1 MFLHSLDSCSKSLGN
16 NMGLIE
22 NNRARPEFRQL
33 PLRSGNPKYSAWGLW
48 GENDELGTLNLL
60 TPAIVKD
67 ASKEII
73 TGTQI
78 VLNLS
83 VDAFSQP
90 MNPVRKPC
98 SHRIIAKGHA
108 NDDELD
114 MNTQGSSHW
123 DGLRHYPYQDSLLY
137 YNGVTQD
144 EISRSNPKTKI
155 GIQNLSKRG
164 IVGRGVL
171 LDWATYA
178 DDMCINTTSP
188 FESFEIPLSQLKAV
202 AAQQGTNFRSGD
214 ILFIRTGWL
223 KAYWSLCLEEQAA
236 LPHRKARTSCGVEAS
251 EEMMKWHWEN
261 QFAAVASDTVAYE
274 AWPSR
279 RPAGVALHEV
289 FLSGW
294 GMPIGESF
302 DLERL
307 AEKCK
312 ENGRW
317 SFFLTSVPLDIPGGV
332 ASPPGAIAIL

>member
-1 MFLHSLDSCSKSLGN
+1 
-16 NMGLIE
+16 MGSIQSE
-22 NNRARPEFRQL
+22 PKRPAFNQL
-33 PLRSGNPKYSAWGLW
+33 PCRSCDPKYSAWGLW
-48 GENDELGTLNLL
+48 GANDELGTLNLL

-67 ASKEII
+67 AAKEII
-73 TGTQI
+73 TGEQI
-78 VLNLS
+78 TLS
-83 VDAFSQP
+83 LSIDAFSQP

-144 EISRSNPKTKI
+144 DISGVAANTKI
-155 GIQNLSKRG
+155 GIQNVARRG

-171 LDWATYA
+171 LDWASYA
-178 DDMCINTTSP
+178 ADKGIDTQSP
-188 FESFEIPLSQLKAV
+188 FDSFEITLPQLQEVATNQAV
-202 AAQQGTNFRSGD
+202 TFHTGD
-214 ILFIRTGWL
+214 ILLIRTGWL
-223 KAYWSLCLEEQAA
+223 KAYRSLSQESQAA
-236 LPHRKARTSCGVEAS
+236 LPRRKVRTSCGVQAS
-251 EEMMKWHWEN
+251 EEMIQWHWEN

-294 GMPIGESF
+294 GMLIGESF
-302 DLERL
+302 DLEAL

-312 ENGRW
+312 EQGRW
-317 SFFLTSVPLDIPGGV
+317 SFFMTSVPLDIPGGI
-332 ASPPGAIAIL
+332 ASPPNCIAIM

>member
-1 MFLHSLDSCSKSLGN
+1 MDRV
-16 NMGLIE
+16 E
-22 NNRARPEFRQL
+22 NSRTRPEFCQL
-33 PLRSGNPKYSAWGLW
+33 PLQSGDPKYSAWGLW
-48 GENDELGTLNLL
+48 GKNDELGTLNLL
-60 TPAIVKD
+60 TPAIVKN

-78 VLNLS
+78 VLN
-83 VDAFSQP
+83 
-90 MNPVRKPC
+90 
-98 SHRIIAKGHA
+98 
-108 NDDELD
+108 
-114 MNTQGSSHW
+114 HW

-137 YNGVTQD
+137 YNGATQD
-144 EISRSNPKTKI
+144 DISGTNPTTKI
-155 GIQNLSKRG
+155 GIQNFSKRG

-178 DDMCINTTSP
+178 EHMCINTTSP
-188 FESFEIPLSQLKAV
+188 FESFNIPLSQLKAV
-202 AAQQGTNFRSGD
+202 AIHQGTTFYSGD

-223 KAYWSLCLEEQAA
+223 KAYQSLSLEEQAA
-236 LPHRKARTSCGVEAS
+236 LPHRKTRTSCGVEAS
-251 EEMMKWHWEN
+251 EEMMEWHWEN

-274 AWPSR
+274 AWPSC

-312 ENGRW
+312 ENNRW

-332 ASPPGAIAIL
+332 ASPPNAIAIL

>member
-1 MFLHSLDSCSKSLGN
+1 MDHV
-16 NMGLIE
+16 E
-22 NNRARPEFRQL
+22 NSRTRPEFCQL
-33 PLRSGNPKYSAWGLW
+33 PLQSGDPKYSAWGLW
-48 GENDELGTLNLL
+48 GKNDELGTLNLL
-60 TPAIVKD
+60 TPAIVKN

-78 VLNLS
+78 VLN
-83 VDAFSQP
+83 
-90 MNPVRKPC
+90 
-98 SHRIIAKGHA
+98 
-108 NDDELD
+108 
-114 MNTQGSSHW
+114 HW

-144 EISRSNPKTKI
+144 DISGTNPTKKI

-178 DDMCINTTSP
+178 EHMCINTTSP
-188 FESFEIPLSQLKAV
+188 FESFNIPLSELKAV
-202 AAQQGTNFRSGD
+202 AAHQGTTFCSGD

-223 KAYWSLCLEEQAA
+223 KAYQSLNLEEQAA

-251 EEMMKWHWEN
+251 EEMMEWHWEN

-274 AWPSR
+274 AWPSC

-312 ENGRW
+312 ENNRW

-332 ASPPGAIAIL
+332 ASPPNAIAIL

>member
-1 MFLHSLDSCSKSLGN
+1 MDRV
-16 NMGLIE
+16 E
-22 NNRARPEFRQL
+22 NSRTRPEFCQL
-33 PLRSGNPKYSAWGLW
+33 PLQSGDPKYSAWGLW
-48 GENDELGTLNLL
+48 GKNDELGTLNLL
-60 TPAIVKD
+60 TPAIVKN

-78 VLNLS
+78 VLN
-83 VDAFSQP
+83 
-90 MNPVRKPC
+90 
-98 SHRIIAKGHA
+98 
-108 NDDELD
+108 
-114 MNTQGSSHW
+114 HW

-144 EISRSNPKTKI
+144 DISGTNPTKKI

-178 DDMCINTTSP
+178 EHMCINTTSP
-188 FESFEIPLSQLKAV
+188 FESFNIPLSELKAV
-202 AAQQGTNFRSGD
+202 AAHQGTTFCSGD

-223 KAYWSLCLEEQAA
+223 KAYQSLNLEEQAA

-251 EEMMKWHWEN
+251 EEMMEWHWEN

-274 AWPSR
+274 AWPSC

-312 ENGRW
+312 DNNRW
-317 SFFLTSVPLDIPGGV
+317 SFFLISIPLDIPGGV
-332 ASPPGAIAIL
+332 ASPPNAIAIL

>member
-1 MFLHSLDSCSKSLGN
+1 
-16 NMGLIE
+16 MGSIE
-22 NNRARPEFRQL
+22 TQSWPGFRQL
-33 PLRSGNPKYSAWGLW
+33 PLRIGDPKYSAWGLW
-48 GENDELGTLNLL
+48 GANDELGMLNLL
-60 TPAIVKD
+60 TLAVVKD
-67 ASKEII
+67 AAKEIV
-73 TGTQI
+73 TGTQV
-78 VLNLS
+78 VLKQVFAS
-83 VDAFSQP
+83 SSAHWP
-90 MNPVRKPC
+90 
-98 SHRIIAKGHA
+98 
-108 NDDELD
+108 LD

-144 EISRSNPKTKI
+144 EISGSNSNTKI

-178 DDMCINTTSP
+178 DNMRISTKSP
-188 FESFEIPLSQLKAV
+188 FDCFEIPLSQLKAV
-202 AAQQGTNFRSGD
+202 AEQQGTTFRSGD

-223 KAYWSLCLEEQAA
+223 KAYRSLSREEQAA

-251 EEMMKWHWEN
+251 EEMMQWHWEN

-302 DLERL
+302 DLETL
-307 AEKCK
+307 AEKCR
-312 ENGRW
+312 EIGRW
-317 SFFLTSVPLDIPGGV
+317 SFFLTSVPLGIPGGI
-332 ASPPGAIAIL
+332 ASPPSAIAIL